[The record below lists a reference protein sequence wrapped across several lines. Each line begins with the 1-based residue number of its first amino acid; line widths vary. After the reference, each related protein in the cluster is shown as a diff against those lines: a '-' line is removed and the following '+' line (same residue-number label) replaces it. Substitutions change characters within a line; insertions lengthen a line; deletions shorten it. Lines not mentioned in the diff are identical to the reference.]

1 MENFLLP
8 RMAVCGINR
17 DVPYVYN
24 TGSAKDFMDSTKKG
38 NGRLGKLAR

>member
-17 DVPYVYN
+17 DVPYIYN
-24 TGSAKDFMDSTKKG
+24 TGSAKDFMDSTKIE
-38 NGRLGKLAR
+38 NGRLGKHSR